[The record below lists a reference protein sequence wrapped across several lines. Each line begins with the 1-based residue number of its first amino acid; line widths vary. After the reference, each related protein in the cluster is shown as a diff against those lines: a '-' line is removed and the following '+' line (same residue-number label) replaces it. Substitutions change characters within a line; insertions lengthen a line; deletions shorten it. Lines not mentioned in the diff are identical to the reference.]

1 MMTDN
6 TMTLLLDQ
14 IQASTDGDFLRAIA
28 AHTLQRLMEFEVD
41 GLIGAGRHERSD
53 ERTTYRN
60 GYRDRQLETRLG
72 TLDLKIPKLGQG
84 TYFPAFLE
92 PRKTAEKALTAVI
105 QEAWIQ
111 GVSTRKVDDL
121 VQALGISPSLRSQR
135 CARTSTPACCPSSN
149 GRWTASGPISGWTR
163 PTSRSARMAAS
174 CRSRQ

>member
-72 TLDLKIPKLGQG
+72 TLDLKIPKLRQLSGLSGAPQDRREGAHRRDPGGLDPGRLDAQG
-84 TYFPAFLE
+84 
-92 PRKTAEKALTAVI
+92 R
-105 QEAWIQ
+105 
-111 GVSTRKVDDL
+111 
-121 VQALGISPSLRSQR
+121 
-135 CARTSTPACCPSSN
+135 
-149 GRWTASGPISGWTR
+149 
-163 PTSRSARMAAS
+163 
-174 CRSRQ
+174 

>member
-1 MMTDN
+1 MTDK

-60 GYRDRQLETRLG
+60 GYRERQLETRLG
-72 TLDLKIPKLGQG
+72 TLDLKIPKLRQG

-105 QEAWIQ
+105 QA
-111 GVSTRKVDDL
+111 
-121 VQALGISPSLRSQR
+121 
-135 CARTSTPACCPSSN
+135 
-149 GRWTASGPISGWTR
+149 
-163 PTSRSARMAAS
+163 
-174 CRSRQ
+174 

>member
-14 IQASTDGDFLRAIA
+14 IQASSDGDFLRAIA

-72 TLDLKIPKLGQG
+72 TLDLKIPKLHQG
-84 TYFPAFLE
+84 SYFPTFLAAC
-92 PRKTAEKALTAVI
+92 RTGFSDK
-105 QEAWIQ
+105 
-111 GVSTRKVDDL
+111 
-121 VQALGISPSLRSQR
+121 R
-135 CARTSTPACCPSSN
+135 C
-149 GRWTASGPISGWTR
+149 GRW
-163 PTSRSARMAAS
+163 
-174 CRSRQ
+174 